1 MSNNPIQSRVADWI
15 SSSNPHP
22 ITLTWTRTSSL
33 PVATITQTDYITSTI
48 VASESVPTSTLSDIP
63 YDAYAED
70 LWEERIHRFL
80 PVILAFAII
89 GVLTVLGSLVYLAYR
104 FYQANRASRQRR
116 LQKAEQQDEE
126 GNSSE
131 KQISPLSTT
140 LSHIIPWLGI
150 QSPNESCYHPQQREP
165 IRFEKS
171 DLRRIIHDTPSTRR
185 PSLAASWLAKLLPTR
200 RHMSLPILLNSSSG
214 SSGNPM
220 DNLNVPISS
229 TFVPIQTSSLTLV
242 PRSEIWQD
250 PHRRRGVDE
259 VDMWER
265 KQSGTEILT
274 IAVPEEEGVQILQS
288 QSTPQQPMWKFTQ
301 HQEAYPDSPDSFQE
315 RRFSLPL
322 RRSMEEQQLES
333 HRSSTATVLDSMTL
347 PSTSTMNKP
356 STSQRKVR
364 NVWKGRSK
372 TVCIYLRQ

>member
-1 MSNNPIQSRVADWI
+1 MPT
-15 SSSNPHP
+15 P
-22 ITLTWTRTSSL
+22 
-33 PVATITQTDYITSTI
+33 TI
-48 VASESVPTSTLSDIP
+48 SDIQ
-63 YDAYAED
+63 YNADAED
-70 LWEERIHRFL
+70 LWEHRIQRFL

-116 LQKAEQQDEE
+116 RQQAEQHPDEE

-150 QSPNESCYHPQQREP
+150 QSPNESYYHPQQREP

-171 DLRRIIHDTPSTRR
+171 DLRRIMDDTPSTRR

-200 RHMSLPILLNSSSG
+200 RRMSLPILLSPSSAGGNS
-214 SSGNPM
+214 PM

-250 PHRRRGVDE
+250 PYRRRGVDE

-274 IAVPEEEGVQILQS
+274 IAVPEVEEAQPS
-288 QSTPQQPMWKFTQ
+288 PTSQQPMWKFTQ

-315 RRFSLPL
+315 RQFSLPS
-322 RRSMEEQQLES
+322 RRSMGEHQSES
-333 HRSSTATVLDSMTL
+333 HRSSTTTVQDGMA
-347 PSTSTMNKP
+347 STSAKNKP
-356 STSQRKVR
+356 GHSRSKVR
-364 NVWKGRSK
+364 ADGGGEGTIHYVCGCKTNVSCI
-372 TVCIYLRQ
+372 VCSC